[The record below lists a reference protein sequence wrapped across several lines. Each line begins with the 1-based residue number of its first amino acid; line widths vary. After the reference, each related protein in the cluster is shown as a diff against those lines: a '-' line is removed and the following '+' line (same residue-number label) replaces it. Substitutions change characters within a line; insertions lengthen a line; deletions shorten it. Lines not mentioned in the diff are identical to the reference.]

1 MWTFFIR
8 ECIGAAVLAVATG
21 AVFALGELLRR
32 TGVLSPEQSRKM
44 LHIGGCVTAL
54 LFPVLFHSHWSVLV
68 ICGGFFLLIL
78 WLGCRGQLHA
88 VNDVKRRSYGGVL
101 HPVALYVCY
110 LLATFYDCFAFSRLP
125 CSRSPIP
132 RRRSSANGTDGSAT
146 ASTERTTAR

>member
-21 AVFALGELLRR
+21 AIFALGELLRR
-32 TGVLSPEQSRKM
+32 TGVLSPEQSRKL

-78 WLGCRGQLHA
+78 CDCAACYFGYLSHIFTCRL
-88 VNDVKRRSYGGVL
+88 
-101 HPVALYVCY
+101 
-110 LLATFYDCFAFSRLP
+110 SRLLL
-125 CSRSPIP
+125 
-132 RRRSSANGTDGSAT
+132 
-146 ASTERTTAR
+146 